1 MKKISDMASSLN
13 DWLNETSPA
22 MRAAVAFG
30 GMIVVSLLATIVFDI
45 LKHLIALAL

>member
-1 MKKISDMASSLN
+1 MKKISRIATELN

-30 GMIVVSLLATIVFDI
+30 GMIAVSLLTTILFDI